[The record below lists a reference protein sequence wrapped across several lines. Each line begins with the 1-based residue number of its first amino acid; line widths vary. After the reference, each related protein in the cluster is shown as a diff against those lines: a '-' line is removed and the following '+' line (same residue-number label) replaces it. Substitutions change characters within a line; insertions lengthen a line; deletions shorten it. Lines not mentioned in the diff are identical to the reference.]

1 MLRNMGICGHRCID
15 RLAADSAG
23 LVVYTPP
30 LTPVYGRHVSDGGAG
45 SLPGKKVRRR
55 FFSSALNHSGSF
67 LFSFF
72 GCGRGALR
80 ALAVALLLAAASPRA
95 WAMGASEVPAAT
107 EAAVPVPIIRLPEAV
122 DQLHWSYD
130 GSLFGY
136 AEGNAVVVRDAA
148 TYAVRDVVRP
158 SQNEVRGFVFSE
170 LLGSRQ
176 GVLSMASD
184 SSLSVSGLKMDSGG
198 TVVLPP
204 VEREDEE
211 GGRLVTAL
219 NFDDRSGYVAI
230 GSSDGYLELA
240 LYLQYIQNLSR
251 YELRGHESAVRLVR
265 FSTDSQWLASLS
277 EDGALRVWDV
287 RGHRLVGQLEWQPPV
302 ELEGMSVTAPFA
314 VFGREM
320 PKMLLPVDSC
330 SLEVRD
336 MAGAVLVS
344 LSVPEGIR
352 GLRVN
357 VEGDR
362 LEVLT
367 ETNHLYRYDLE
378 TGRFLGHIPLLFNSD
393 VVSFAVNRSESRILV
408 SYGDGSLVMME
419 MAEVFVPA
427 DGEDGAYQLILIN
440 PDGTQR
446 RLLTLEDLRGA
457 GIDPDE
463 ALMNSYRAGPSVAGE
478 PFHSVDLLAG
488 TTFLPDPFVM
498 SVDAQLGY
506 VNGFL
511 LHPLYFGVQWRSSWG
526 FPRRD
531 FPYIYNGGE
540 FASPLLID
548 WVVEVPLG
556 LRFVPWE
563 FGLEIYT
570 EVALGFAMHELWNR
584 ELGARAV
591 TAGLNSGHFHGAVVT
606 AVTLG
611 VGWRGVLLKASGEWD
626 SELGWTGQLSLGYS
640 FRLPVPR
647 RWSGGGGSGRRGE
660 GLDYG
665 VFARSAG
672 PDMDVE
678 PGVEAESAE
687 VAEDAADMEA
697 ESAEMPENGVEIK
710 STADV
715 EPESVEIE
723 SAETAESVAEVG
735 PAMDVEAEETDLDA
749 EAAGLK
755 AGGEGVID
763 YERQAVLD

>member
-1 MLRNMGICGHRCID
+1 MRRIPQDWSFIP
-15 RLAADSAG
+15 
-23 LVVYTPP
+23 PP

-55 FFSSALNHSGSF
+55 FFSSALNHSDSF

-184 SSLSVSGLKMDSGG
+184 SSLSVSGLEMDSGG

-660 GLDYG
+660 SLGYG

-687 VAEDAADMEA
+687 
-697 ESAEMPENGVEIK
+697 MPENGVEIE

-735 PAMDVEAEETDLDA
+735 PAMDGEAEETDLDA
-749 EAAGLK
+749 ETAGLK
-755 AGGEGVID
+755 AGGEGMID

>member
-1 MLRNMGICGHRCID
+1 M
-15 RLAADSAG
+15 
-23 LVVYTPP
+23 
-30 LTPVYGRHVSDGGAG
+30 
-45 SLPGKKVRRR
+45 
-55 FFSSALNHSGSF
+55 
-67 LFSFF
+67 
-72 GCGRGALR
+72 
-80 ALAVALLLAAASPRA
+80 
-95 WAMGASEVPAAT
+95 
-107 EAAVPVPIIRLPEAV
+107 PVPIIRLPEAV
-122 DQLHWSYD
+122 DQLLWSYD

-184 SSLSVSGLKMDSGG
+184 SSLSVSGLEMDSGG

-660 GLDYG
+660 SLGYG

-687 VAEDAADMEA
+687 
-697 ESAEMPENGVEIK
+697 MPENGVEIE

-735 PAMDVEAEETDLDA
+735 PAMDGEAEETDLDA
-749 EAAGLK
+749 ETAGLK
-755 AGGEGVID
+755 AGGEGMID

>member
-1 MLRNMGICGHRCID
+1 MTGLRRIPQDWSFIP
-15 RLAADSAG
+15 
-23 LVVYTPP
+23 PP

-55 FFSSALNHSGSF
+55 FFSSALNHSDSF

-184 SSLSVSGLKMDSGG
+184 SSLSVSGLEMDSGG

-204 VEREDEE
+204 VEREDE
-211 GGRLVTAL
+211 RLVTAL

-463 ALMNSYRAGPSVAGE
+463 ALMNSYRAGPSVAGV

-660 GLDYG
+660 SLGYG

-678 PGVEAESAE
+678 PGV
-687 VAEDAADMEA
+687 EA

>member
-1 MLRNMGICGHRCID
+1 
-15 RLAADSAG
+15 
-23 LVVYTPP
+23 
-30 LTPVYGRHVSDGGAG
+30 
-45 SLPGKKVRRR
+45 
-55 FFSSALNHSGSF
+55 
-67 LFSFF
+67 
-72 GCGRGALR
+72 
-80 ALAVALLLAAASPRA
+80 
-95 WAMGASEVPAAT
+95 MGASEVPAAT
-107 EAAVPVPIIRLPEAV
+107 EAAVPVPIIRLPAAV

-170 LLGSRQ
+170 LLGNRQ
-176 GVLSMASD
+176 GVLAMSGGG
-184 SSLSVSGLKMDSGG
+184 LSVSGLEMDSGG

-211 GGRLVTAL
+211 DGRLVTAL

-287 RGHRLVGQLEWQPPV
+287 RAHRLVGGLEWQPPV
-302 ELEGMSVTAPFA
+302 ELDGMSVTAPFA
-314 VFGREM
+314 VFGRDM
-320 PKMLLPVDSC
+320 PRLLLPVDPST
-330 SLEVRD
+330 LEVRELD
-336 MAGAVLVS
+336 GTAALT
-344 LSVPEGIR
+344 VPVDGGVR

-357 VEGDR
+357 SDGTRVD
-362 LEVLT
+362 VLT
-367 ETNHLYRYDLE
+367 GTNRLCRYDLE
-378 TGRFLGHIPLLFNSD
+378 TGRFLGHIPLLLDSE
-393 VVSFAVNRSESRILV
+393 VVSFAVDRSEGRILV

-647 RWSGGGGSGRRGE
+647 GWSGGGGSGRRGE

-687 VAEDAADMEA
+687 VAEDAVDMEA
-697 ESAEMPENGVEIK
+697 ESAEMPENGVEIE

-715 EPESVEIE
+715 ETESVEIE
-723 SAETAESVAEVG
+723 SAEAAESTEVPEDG
-735 PAMDVEAEETDLDA
+735 VEAESMEAEEADFDA
-749 EAAGLK
+749 EAAGLR

-763 YERQAVLD
+763 YERQSALD

>member
-1 MLRNMGICGHRCID
+1 
-15 RLAADSAG
+15 
-23 LVVYTPP
+23 
-30 LTPVYGRHVSDGGAG
+30 
-45 SLPGKKVRRR
+45 
-55 FFSSALNHSGSF
+55 
-67 LFSFF
+67 
-72 GCGRGALR
+72 
-80 ALAVALLLAAASPRA
+80 
-95 WAMGASEVPAAT
+95 MGASEVPAAT

-184 SSLSVSGLKMDSGG
+184 SSLSVSGLEMDSGG

-302 ELEGMSVTAPFA
+302 ELEGMGVTAPFA

-563 FGLEIYT
+563 SGLEIYT

-660 GLDYG
+660 SLGYG

-678 PGVEAESAE
+678 PGMEAESAE

-697 ESAEMPENGVEIK
+697 ESAEMPENGVEIE

-735 PAMDVEAEETDLDA
+735 PAMDGEAEETDLDA
-749 EAAGLK
+749 QAAGLK

>member
-1 MLRNMGICGHRCID
+1 
-15 RLAADSAG
+15 
-23 LVVYTPP
+23 
-30 LTPVYGRHVSDGGAG
+30 
-45 SLPGKKVRRR
+45 
-55 FFSSALNHSGSF
+55 
-67 LFSFF
+67 
-72 GCGRGALR
+72 
-80 ALAVALLLAAASPRA
+80 
-95 WAMGASEVPAAT
+95 MGASEVPAAT

-320 PKMLLPVDSC
+320 PKMLLPVDSY

-463 ALMNSYRAGPSVAGE
+463 ALMNSYRAGPSVAGV

-660 GLDYG
+660 SLDYG

-749 EAAGLK
+749 EA
-755 AGGEGVID
+755 GGEGVID

>member
-1 MLRNMGICGHRCID
+1 
-15 RLAADSAG
+15 
-23 LVVYTPP
+23 
-30 LTPVYGRHVSDGGAG
+30 
-45 SLPGKKVRRR
+45 
-55 FFSSALNHSGSF
+55 
-67 LFSFF
+67 
-72 GCGRGALR
+72 
-80 ALAVALLLAAASPRA
+80 
-95 WAMGASEVPAAT
+95 MGASEVPAAT

-184 SSLSVSGLKMDSGG
+184 SSLSVSGLEMDSGG

-660 GLDYG
+660 SLGYG

-687 VAEDAADMEA
+687 
-697 ESAEMPENGVEIK
+697 MPENGVEIE

-735 PAMDVEAEETDLDA
+735 PAMDGEAEETDLDA
-749 EAAGLK
+749 ETAGLK
-755 AGGEGVID
+755 AGGEGMID

>member
-1 MLRNMGICGHRCID
+1 MTGLRRIPQDWSFIP
-15 RLAADSAG
+15 
-23 LVVYTPP
+23 PP

-55 FFSSALNHSGSF
+55 FFSSALNHSDSF

-122 DQLHWSYD
+122 DQLLWSYD

-184 SSLSVSGLKMDSGG
+184 SSLSVSGLEMDSGG

-660 GLDYG
+660 SLGYG

-687 VAEDAADMEA
+687 
-697 ESAEMPENGVEIK
+697 MPENGVEIE

-735 PAMDVEAEETDLDA
+735 PAMDGEAEETDLDA
-749 EAAGLK
+749 ETAGLK
-755 AGGEGVID
+755 AGGEGMID

>member
-55 FFSSALNHSGSF
+55 FFSSALNHSDSF

-184 SSLSVSGLKMDSGG
+184 SSLSVSGLEMDSGG

-660 GLDYG
+660 SLGYG

-687 VAEDAADMEA
+687 
-697 ESAEMPENGVEIK
+697 MPENGVEIE

-735 PAMDVEAEETDLDA
+735 PAMDGEAEETDLDA
-749 EAAGLK
+749 ETAGLK
-755 AGGEGVID
+755 AGGEGMID

>member
-1 MLRNMGICGHRCID
+1 M
-15 RLAADSAG
+15 
-23 LVVYTPP
+23 
-30 LTPVYGRHVSDGGAG
+30 
-45 SLPGKKVRRR
+45 
-55 FFSSALNHSGSF
+55 
-67 LFSFF
+67 
-72 GCGRGALR
+72 
-80 ALAVALLLAAASPRA
+80 
-95 WAMGASEVPAAT
+95 
-107 EAAVPVPIIRLPEAV
+107 PVPIIRLPEAV

-184 SSLSVSGLKMDSGG
+184 SSLSVSGLEMDSGG

-660 GLDYG
+660 SLGYG

-687 VAEDAADMEA
+687 
-697 ESAEMPENGVEIK
+697 MPENGVEIE

-735 PAMDVEAEETDLDA
+735 PAMDGEAEETDLDA
-749 EAAGLK
+749 ETAGLK
-755 AGGEGVID
+755 AGGEGMID

>member
-1 MLRNMGICGHRCID
+1 MTGLRRIPQDWSFIP
-15 RLAADSAG
+15 
-23 LVVYTPP
+23 PP

-55 FFSSALNHSGSF
+55 FFSSALNHSDSF

-184 SSLSVSGLKMDSGG
+184 SSLSVSGLEMDSGG

-660 GLDYG
+660 SLGYG

-687 VAEDAADMEA
+687 
-697 ESAEMPENGVEIK
+697 MPENGVEIE

-735 PAMDVEAEETDLDA
+735 PAMDGEAEETDLDA
-749 EAAGLK
+749 ETAGLK
-755 AGGEGVID
+755 AGGEGMID

>member
-1 MLRNMGICGHRCID
+1 M
-15 RLAADSAG
+15 
-23 LVVYTPP
+23 
-30 LTPVYGRHVSDGGAG
+30 
-45 SLPGKKVRRR
+45 
-55 FFSSALNHSGSF
+55 
-67 LFSFF
+67 
-72 GCGRGALR
+72 
-80 ALAVALLLAAASPRA
+80 
-95 WAMGASEVPAAT
+95 
-107 EAAVPVPIIRLPEAV
+107 PVPIIRLPEAV

-302 ELEGMSVTAPFA
+302 ELEGMSVTSPFA

-660 GLDYG
+660 SLGYG

-697 ESAEMPENGVEIK
+697 ESAEMPENGVEIE

-735 PAMDVEAEETDLDA
+735 PAMDGEAEETDLDA

-763 YERQAVLD
+763 YERQSALD